1 MEIGWVAAL
10 WRYPVKPMLGAQL
23 EEADFAERGLAGE
36 PGLRIGGRGE
46 RPDSER
52 QEGRMEGPL
61 RFPDEPDRRTA
72 RRPLAAPDHLAGRRG
87 HHRRSGEPHEKL
99 SGAFGRGVTLVSG
112 GAFFD
117 LGAVHLLTTASLK
130 KLGELY
136 SEGSFDPSRFRPNLV
151 LELDSVE
158 VGFVEVNWLGGN
170 LCLGDQV
177 VLEVTESVARC
188 VMTTLRRRG
197 WRRLQG

>member
-1 MEIGWVAAL
+1 M
-10 WRYPVKPMLGAQL
+10 
-23 EEADFAERGLAGE
+23 
-36 PGLRIGGRGE
+36 
-46 RPDSER
+46 
-52 QEGRMEGPL
+52 
-61 RFPDEPDRRTA
+61 
-72 RRPLAAPDHLAGRRG
+72 
-87 HHRRSGEPHEKL
+87 
-99 SGAFGRGVTLVSG
+99 
-112 GAFFD
+112 
-117 LGAVHLLTTASLK
+117 K

-136 SEGSFDPSRFRPNLV
+136 PEGSFDPSRFRPNLV

-197 WRRLQG
+197 WRRIQG

>member
-1 MEIGWVAAL
+1 
-10 WRYPVKPMLGAQL
+10 
-23 EEADFAERGLAGE
+23 
-36 PGLRIGGRGE
+36 
-46 RPDSER
+46 
-52 QEGRMEGPL
+52 
-61 RFPDEPDRRTA
+61 
-72 RRPLAAPDHLAGRRG
+72 
-87 HHRRSGEPHEKL
+87 
-99 SGAFGRGVTLVSG
+99 VTLVSG

-136 SEGSFDPSRFRPNLV
+136 PEGSFDPSRFRPNLV